1 MKRLPKG
8 FGSVQTLTGSRRKP
22 YAVRIWN
29 NNTARYKYIGYY
41 ATYSEALTALAEYNK
56 NPYDANLAN
65 ITVAELRKIFQE
77 RRFSVISNSGKIV
90 YTAAFKHLKSIHS
103 VPIRELK
110 TYTLQAAVDN
120 IPRGWETK
128 SHALS
133 LLNQLFNIAME
144 LDVIQK
150 NYAAFVKLPSKPQSN
165 KHSAFTKDEIKI
177 LFENI
182 FAEKWADTV
191 LILIYTGMRP
201 SELLKIK
208 TEDVHL
214 KERYMVGGLKTKAGR
229 ERVIPICDKV
239 LPFIRKRF
247 NPNSQY
253 LVEENNKPVTYPHYA
268 KYFADCM
275 KSLNMKHLPH
285 DGRHTFA
292 SMANTKGINATSVK
306 LIMGHS
312 SGDITEK
319 VYTHKAVEELLQA
332 VNAL

>member
-41 ATYSEALTALAEYNK
+41 STYQEALTALAEYNK

-65 ITVAELRKIFQE
+65 ITVAELWEIFQE
-77 RRFSVISNSGKIV
+77 RRFSVISDSGKIV

-150 NYAAFVKLPSKPQSN
+150 NYAAFVKLPSKPQSS
-165 KHSAFTKDEIKI
+165 KHSAFTKEEIKI
-177 LFENI
+177 LFENV

-208 TEDVHL
+208 TADVHL
-214 KERYMVGGLKTKAGR
+214 NERYMVGGLKTKAGR

-247 NPNSQY
+247 NPNTEY
-253 LVEENNKPVTYPHYA
+253 LIEENNKPVTYSHYA

-332 VNAL
+332 VNTL